1 MVDELLKVKVYVGKD
16 DQKKDYYL
24 NIDKNFLVVDK
35 NKAGQVFLFDE
46 IITSL
51 IKSELDVQVALIDY
65 ENKHY
70 MDFEDS
76 EKMFPPI
83 AHNREDVVAMLDF
96 IETTKK
102 ARLSLL
108 RQCNVRNIGEYNEK
122 EQNKM
127 SFIFIFVDELSY
139 LMKDKQIDKLLE
151 LGKCW
156 NCCGIYLIV
165 ATSDVSFD
173 ENKVLCGQVKANFVN
188 RICFAVD
195 SKKES
200 KLVIDEGGAENLSGN
215 EVIVSEVNGVIKNTK
230 VSLDFGNKNFINNVN
245 D

>member
-1 MVDELLKVKVYVGKD
+1 MVDELKVKVYVGKD

-83 AHNREDVVAMLDF
+83 AHNR
-96 IETTKK
+96 
-102 ARLSLL
+102 
-108 RQCNVRNIGEYNEK
+108 
-122 EQNKM
+122 
-127 SFIFIFVDELSY
+127 
-139 LMKDKQIDKLLE
+139 
-151 LGKCW
+151 
-156 NCCGIYLIV
+156 
-165 ATSDVSFD
+165 
-173 ENKVLCGQVKANFVN
+173 
-188 RICFAVD
+188 
-195 SKKES
+195 
-200 KLVIDEGGAENLSGN
+200 
-215 EVIVSEVNGVIKNTK
+215 
-230 VSLDFGNKNFINNVN
+230 
-245 D
+245 